1 MNNNKQWY
9 EKINIWIGIIAG
21 ICTIIAF
28 IYSLGYAVNTN
39 SNTTTDFNNYE
50 AKAGD
55 QSAIIFGD
63 NNTINYGSAAS
74 DDIQNTKRKD
84 SLASDSDSFS
94 VIASQCMSPIQN
106 SEEGI
111 DVLVTAITSFPADNV
126 TISSLSD
133 ADEEV
138 SFNMYGDTN
147 NWWFNANFY
156 IKGTYTVT
164 ITAYTS
170 DGRSVSD
177 TFTYVY

>member
-1 MNNNKQWY
+1 MNNNKLWY

-28 IYSLGYAVNTN
+28 ICSLGCTANTN
-39 SNTTTDFNNYE
+39 SNATTNFSNNE
-50 AKAGD
+50 VKVGD
-55 QSAIIFGD
+55 QSSIIVGD
-63 NNTINYGSAAS
+63 NNTINYGSTVS
-74 DDIQNTKRKD
+74 DDIQNSKRND
-84 SLASDSDSFS
+84 SSVSDSDSLS
-94 VIASQCMSPIQN
+94 VIASQYMNPIQN

-111 DVLVTAITSFPADNV
+111 DILITAITSFPADHV

-133 ADEEV
+133 ADEEA

-164 ITAYTS
+164 ITAYSS
-170 DGRSVSD
+170 DGQSVSD
-177 TFTYVY
+177 TFTYIY